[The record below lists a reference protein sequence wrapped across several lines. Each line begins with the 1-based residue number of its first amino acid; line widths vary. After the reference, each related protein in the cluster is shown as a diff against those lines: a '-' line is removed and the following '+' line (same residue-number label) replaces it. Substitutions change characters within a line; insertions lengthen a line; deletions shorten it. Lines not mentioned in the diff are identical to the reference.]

1 MQTSPRRPSPID
13 LKRLIGSVNQLR
25 FNDNKGEV
33 AFFSQKMIIL
43 RRDFLRVMREGLERM
58 VGDQAAPFLSYLAS
72 GVGVHEGS
80 IFRDSVQTEGE
91 QARAELE
98 NLVHTAF
105 EDTNLGWGKIRVSNL
120 NFDKNTADIAI
131 TNCFEAL
138 ENGTND
144 KPNCMFTS
152 GFLAGLFAEVFDKTV
167 QANEL
172 KCISTGSAACEFHIV
187 PSETEEQANKLPAT
201 IEEKSNTSPST
212 EQSPADGKG
221 FVVVTASQ
229 KTNTPAQPIAASSK
243 PAVGGHD
250 SDSKPGIPI
259 ASGPP
264 PEHAEF
270 DAGVERAARIAK
282 RKQGFWEKHF
292 KKHED

>member
-13 LKRLIGSVNQLR
+13 LRRLVGSVNQLR

-33 AFFSQKMIIL
+33 SFFSQKMIIL
-43 RRDFLRVMREGLERM
+43 RRDFFRVMREGLERM

-105 EDTNLGWGKIRVSNL
+105 EDTNLGWGKIRVGNL
-120 NFDKNTADIAI
+120 NFDKGTADIAI

-138 ENGTND
+138 ENGTCD
-144 KPNCMFTS
+144 HPNCMFTS

-172 KCISTGSAACEFHIV
+172 KCISVGSATCEFRIV
-187 PSETEEQANKLPAT
+187 PSDTEEQANKPPAAGA
-201 IEEKSNTSPST
+201 EKSTSPPT
-212 EQSPADGKG
+212 EQTPTGDKAPA
-221 FVVVTASQ
+221 VIAPQ
-229 KTNTPAQPIAASSK
+229 KTETPTQPIAASGKSTVGAQDMDVKPGTATPSK
-243 PAVGGHD
+243 P
-250 SDSKPGIPI
+250 
-259 ASGPP
+259 PP
-264 PEHAEF
+264 AQAEF
-270 DAGVERAARIAK
+270 EAGVERAARIAK
-282 RKQGFWEKHF
+282 RKQGFWERHF
-292 KKHED
+292 KKN

>member
-1 MQTSPRRPSPID
+1 MQTSPRRPSPVD
-13 LKRLIGSVNQLR
+13 LRRLVGSVNQLR

-43 RRDFLRVMREGLERM
+43 RRDFFRVMREGLERM

-120 NFDKNTADIAI
+120 NFDKSTADIAI
-131 TNCFEAL
+131 TNCFEAV
-138 ENGTND
+138 ENGTSDN
-144 KPNCMFTS
+144 PNCMFTS
-152 GFLAGLFAEVFDKTV
+152 GFLAGLFAEVFDSTV

-172 KCISTGSAACEFHIV
+172 KCISTGAATCEFHIV
-187 PSETEEQANKLPAT
+187 PSGAEEQANKPSAT
-201 IEEKSNTSPST
+201 GEEKSNRSPST
-212 EQSPADGKG
+212 EIGPTGDKAP
-221 FVVVTASQ
+221 VVTVPQ
-229 KTNTPAQPIAASSK
+229 KTDTAAQPIAGGGKA
-243 PAVGGHD
+243 AVGGHD
-250 SDSKPGIPI
+250 SDSKPGTT
-259 ASGPP
+259 ASSGRPP
-264 PEHAEF
+264 AQAEF